1 MSAIIN
7 RADGRKTV
15 RDASDD
21 LAKTGTKSATAGRKT
36 AHDASEARGETVRKD
51 IAATNHD
58 VTRKNAEAAEQN
70 FQNATEDLRDT
81 MERSAETVS
90 DVVAATR
97 EMSQRADEQLDQMS
111 ALRDKASAVGAS
123 RTRQNLGILV
133 QTGVKLADGFQAV
146 MRAWAAY
153 ALD

>member
-21 LAKTGTKSATAGRKT
+21 LAKTGTNGAAAGRKT

-51 IAATNHD
+51 IAATSRA

-70 FQNATEDLRDT
+70 SPEGHGGPARHNGTLGGNGQRC
-81 MERSAETVS
+81 RW
-90 DVVAATR
+90 R
-97 EMSQRADEQLDQMS
+97 EP
-111 ALRDKASAVGAS
+111 
-123 RTRQNLGILV
+123 
-133 QTGVKLADGFQAV
+133 
-146 MRAWAAY
+146 
-153 ALD
+153 